1 MQFSFPDVSTLELV
15 SFTWKS
21 ADTLQ
26 VCFTHED
33 GKLFTE
39 ADMTYTGKQAGM
51 EFSVGA
57 TEKPVELE
65 SESKACVDFAVD
77 KDTFDVSS
85 EQTYAI
91 AAWNEEEDV
100 GTGYVTFV
108 MKGKMADAKMADAC
122 YFSLQEI
129 LISFLFL
136 STYARNWKKMI

>member
-39 ADMTYTGKQAGM
+39 ADMTYTGQQADM

-108 MKGKMADAKMADAC
+108 MKGETVAQIAEPC
-122 YFSLQEI
+122 YFPLQEI

-136 STYARNWKKMI
+136 STYARN